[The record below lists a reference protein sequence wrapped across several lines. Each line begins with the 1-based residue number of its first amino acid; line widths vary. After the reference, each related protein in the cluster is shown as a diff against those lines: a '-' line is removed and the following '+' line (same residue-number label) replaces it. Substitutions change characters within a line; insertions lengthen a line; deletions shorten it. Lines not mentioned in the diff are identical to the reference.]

1 MQIELDDYEAQRIK
15 FLVQAE
21 MSTLKSSVES
31 MLYKESTKEILQQD
45 YEMFENILNK
55 LSA

>member
-1 MQIELDDYEAQRIK
+1 MQITLDDYEAQRIK

-31 MLYKESTKEILQQD
+31 MLFNKSTKEILQQD